1 MVERAGYGWLK
12 YSAITALTSA
22 NWPRLVRY
30 RPTRATSSSEPPAA
44 SQTAPGLSHARLAC
58 AAMSPATS
66 SPVAGSIGI
75 WQDMETVSPQRTACE
90 YGPMAAGALSV
101 WMGWRMAVG
110 PGFGIKNIIPCL
122 PSSRAPLESDDGHTP
137 SAALFPIPNPESPI
151 PAPQSRCTP
160 CTTCSQTGRAHV

>member
-1 MVERAGYGWLK
+1 ETSIVERAGYGWLK

-30 RPTRATSSSEPPAA
+30 SPTRATSSSEPPAA
-44 SQTAPGLSHARLAC
+44 SHTAFRLSNARRAC

-75 WQDMETVSPQRTACE
+75 CPDRYTVSPQRTACE
-90 YGPMAAGALSV
+90 YGPMAAGAWSV

-110 PGFGIKNIIPCL
+110 PGFGIRDSGFGIRDSGASSHAFHRIE
-122 PSSRAPLESDDGHTP
+122 PSYRTQAGSGSW
-137 SAALFPIPNPESPI
+137 
-151 PAPQSRCTP
+151 
-160 CTTCSQTGRAHV
+160 